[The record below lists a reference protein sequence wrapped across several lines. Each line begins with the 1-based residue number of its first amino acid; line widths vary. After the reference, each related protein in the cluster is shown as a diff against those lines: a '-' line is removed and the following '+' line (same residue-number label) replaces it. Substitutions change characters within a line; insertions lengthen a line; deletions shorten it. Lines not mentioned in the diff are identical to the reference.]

1 MTSRRMFV
9 GSILAVAA
17 AAPLFTSAQSCCAA
31 GKKEGCS
38 PTASKLKA
46 TGAVVLETNGEK
58 TKIQIVC
65 AKCGYKA
72 AALEIDTP
80 TAGKPYTQDWT
91 CPKCNFK
98 QKVTVELVTA

>member
-1 MTSRRMFV
+1 MFI
-9 GSILAVAA
+9 GSILTVAAA
-17 AAPLFTSAQSCCAA
+17 AAPLFTSAQTCCAA
-31 GKKEGCS
+31 GNAAKKEGCPAVS
-38 PTASKLKA
+38 SKLKA
-46 TGAVVLETNGEK
+46 TGAVVLESNGTK

-65 AKCGYKA
+65 GKCGYKA